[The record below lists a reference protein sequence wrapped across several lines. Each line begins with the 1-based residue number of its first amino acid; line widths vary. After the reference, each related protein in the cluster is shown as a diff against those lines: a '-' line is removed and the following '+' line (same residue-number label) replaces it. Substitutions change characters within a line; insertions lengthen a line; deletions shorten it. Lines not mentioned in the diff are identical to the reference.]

1 MKNNIKSTTI
11 WFNNAIKGNDITL
24 LLNCLYKYTP
34 TEAKDIQDVVK
45 HSPFMSW
52 LNSILSVQGVSNF
65 IGTFEIITGLLLL
78 LQLLWKRLSLVA
90 GLLSSVI
97 FLLTLSFL
105 FTTPGMFTKVDG
117 LIVANAFILKDI
129 VLFGVCLQLVLN
141 GLQKNRQLQS

>member
-1 MKNNIKSTTI
+1 MKNNIKSTTLG
-11 WFNNAIKGNDITL
+11 FNIAVIGTAITL
-24 LLNCLYKYTP
+24 LWIGLYKYTP

>member
-1 MKNNIKSTTI
+1 MKNNIKSTTLG
-11 WFNNAIKGNDITL
+11 FNIAVIGTAITL
-24 LLNCLYKYTP
+24 LWIGLYKYTP

-65 IGTFEIITGLLLL
+65 IGTFEIITALLLL